1 MPSSRFVIASCCVVL
16 CCSEASVAV
25 AQRGS
30 LIEDLFRTVA
40 EAQLERQQ
48 QENQHQDRHR
58 PSRRPRLDPIVPS
71 GTVDGGP
78 VDVGDQAAFASALGS
93 FTREIQTLATDMQS
107 SAGRHPEIRTS
118 LPGVFQISS
127 QANALL
133 RICNNAASPELIA
146 HQYAHLDARWRKLS
160 FQLQSN
166 PALTPDMLVRVR
178 NCDGFVSTI
187 SSQLGIAAQVD
198 RLGLHQQM
206 IVAATHM
213 QSLLDDL
220 EICDLSSRQRQQWS
234 HDGRLLRQELLRT
247 AGEVDRLDHE
257 AIKTRF
263 NDFSE
268 RWRAYGDPIRQID
281 NPHINARLDR
291 IAQCGEETYA
301 MLWMRPP
308 VSSVDLSGAAERLD
322 RALSELMGSLTL
334 RSLGALDRTRRRQV
348 DDALSTMQNESR
360 NLKGAAGRQV
370 DTEELRAHF
379 ARFDRAW
386 VSIRETLSQM
396 DRLERRVLDAIER
409 ECLVMRRALQV
420 EASAVVPLRL
430 DELIDIAAAL
440 EGSAE
445 YFRADIDRYERYLQP
460 ADYRRSISRAADDFY
475 AAAKRLHADLFAKR
489 DLRTLSREAD
499 DLVEAWGRLSQDLS
513 KLRDH
518 GLTGRRA
525 VNLENASRELAPL
538 VAQVGVALLD

>member
-1 MPSSRFVIASCCVVL
+1 MTLHRFVIASL
-16 CCSEASVAV
+16 CAGLFWSNASVAW

-40 EAQLERQQ
+40 EAQLQRQQ
-48 QENQHQDRHR
+48 QESQQQGRYQ
-58 PSRRPRLDPIVPS
+58 PSRRPRLDPIPPGVPS
-71 GTVDGGP
+71 GN
-78 VDVGDQAAFASALGS
+78 GDQAAFASALDS
-93 FTREIQTLATDMQS
+93 FTRQIQALATDMQS
-107 SAGRHPEIRTS
+107 YAGRHPEIRTS

-133 RICNNAASPELIA
+133 RICDNPSSPELIA

-166 PALTPDMLVRVR
+166 PALTPDMLNRVR
-178 NCDGFVSTI
+178 SCDGFVSTM

-213 QSLLDDL
+213 QCLLDDL
-220 EICDLSSRQRQQWS
+220 EICDLSSRQRQPWT

-247 AGEVDRLDHE
+247 ASEVERLDHE
-257 AIKTRF
+257 EIKTRF
-263 NDFSE
+263 TDFSQ
-268 RWRAYGDPIRQID
+268 RWRAYSDPIRQIN
-281 NPHINARLDR
+281 NPFMNARLDR
-291 IAQCGEETYA
+291 ISQCGEETYA

-308 VSSVDLSGAAERLD
+308 VSSVDLAGAVDRLD
-322 RALSELMGSLTL
+322 STLSELMGNLTL
-334 RSLGALDRTRRRQV
+334 RLLGTLDRTRRRQV
-348 DDALSTMQNESR
+348 DDALNTMQNESK
-360 NLKGAAGRQV
+360 NLNDAIRRQGNGG
-370 DTEELRAHF
+370 EMREHF
-379 ARFDRAW
+379 SRFDRAW
-386 VSIRETLSQM
+386 LSIRDTLTRM
-396 DRLERRVLDAIER
+396 DRLDRRLLDAIER
-409 ECLVMRRALQV
+409 ECLMLRRALNV
-420 EASAVVPLRL
+420 ESSAVVPLRL

-445 YFRADIDRYERYLQP
+445 YFRADIDRYQRFLKP

-499 DLVEAWGRLSQDLS
+499 DLVDAWGRLSGDLS

-538 VAQVGVALLD
+538 VAQIGVALLD